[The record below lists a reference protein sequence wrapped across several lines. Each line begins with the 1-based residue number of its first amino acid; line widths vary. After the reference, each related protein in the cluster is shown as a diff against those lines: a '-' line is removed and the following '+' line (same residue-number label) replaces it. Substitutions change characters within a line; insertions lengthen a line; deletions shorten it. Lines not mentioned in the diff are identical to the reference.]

1 MMGRSPVLNAL
12 RWSLAVTALVA
23 LFVATTDAA
32 IGSRPHRDDLAFVQ
46 RGDASWYGPRFH
58 GRKTASGVRFD
69 QNKLTAAHRDLPL
82 GSEVTVTNL
91 DNGQSVRVKINDR
104 GPYINGRI
112 IDLSKAAAHELGMIQ
127 DGVVPVKVEATT
139 GQMTITSRYSGRDV

>member
-1 MMGRSPVLNAL
+1 M
-12 RWSLAVTALVA
+12 TALVA

-32 IGSRPHRDDLAFVQ
+32 IGSRPQRDDLAFVQ

-91 DNGQSVRVKINDR
+91 DNGQSVRVEINDR

-139 GQMTITSRYSGRDV
+139 GQMTITSRHSGRDV

>member
-1 MMGRSPVLNAL
+1 MMGRYPVLNAL

-23 LFVATTDAA
+23 PLVATTDAA
-32 IGSRPHRDDLAFVQ
+32 IGSRPHSDDLAFVQ
-46 RGDASWYGPRFH
+46 HGEASWYGPRFH

-69 QNKLTAAHRDLPL
+69 QNKLTAAHRNLPL

-91 DNGQSVRVKINDR
+91 DNGQSVRVEINDR

-112 IDLSKAAAHELGMIQ
+112 IDLSKAAARELGMIH

-139 GQMTITSRYSGRDV
+139 GQMTPTSRDSGRDV